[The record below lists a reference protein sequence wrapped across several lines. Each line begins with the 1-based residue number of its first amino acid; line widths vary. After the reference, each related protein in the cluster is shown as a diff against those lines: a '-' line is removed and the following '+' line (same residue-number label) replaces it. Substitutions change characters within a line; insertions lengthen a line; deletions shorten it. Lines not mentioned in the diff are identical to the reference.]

1 MQEEN
6 KKKRDEQKRIKRY
19 EKQLKVMNKT
29 VMTKKDYLNKVESE
43 INKLRTNIKGLSS
56 VSKLKKKIVKMTE
69 GSQDEMSPQSWKKEL
84 KKAINPEESH

>member
-1 MQEEN
+1 
-6 KKKRDEQKRIKRY
+6 
-19 EKQLKVMNKT
+19 MNKT

-69 GSQDEMSPQSWKKEL
+69 GS
-84 KKAINPEESH
+84 